1 MFALFQALTRCPTTH
16 HGHLPFLRLV
26 LLSESPP
33 RACIYGIID
42 SSCDSGPGDQ
52 TVADMWY
59 DFIKRPS
66 TSERATTNQPIHSPS
81 HRDIGRFH
89 TVWAILMTSHVTATA
104 AAAAIARMN
113 MSTTTTTGL
122 RAIPR
127 TAIILC
133 LTGGNRNEFVYWP
146 MVMCV
151 RMRWSC
157 IIKNMD
163 ICSCTNRLQHAQFN

>member
-1 MFALFQALTRCPTTH
+1 MHLWNYRQQLWFRTRWPDRVGTA
-16 HGHLPFLRLV
+16 V
-26 LLSESPP
+26 
-33 RACIYGIID
+33 
-42 SSCDSGPGDQ
+42 
-52 TVADMWY
+52 VADMWY

-104 AAAAIARMN
+104 AAAAVIARMN
-113 MSTTTTTGL
+113 MSTTNTTGL